1 MKDTSVFQ
9 TDVKY
14 VFDFLRYAEDKK
26 ALYELV
32 TKESYYRMMEEDA
45 FDVVSLYANLK
56 GLIEKENY
64 NEAGGRKDMCKAI
77 RDLMEDS
84 KIEGIEQG
92 IERGIRVLIETCKS
106 FDASWDVT
114 IEKLQQQFE
123 LSRDVAGEKMEKYW

>member
-1 MKDTSVFQ
+1 
-9 TDVKY
+9 
-14 VFDFLRYAEDKK
+14 
-26 ALYELV
+26 
-32 TKESYYRMMEEDA
+32 
-45 FDVVSLYANLK
+45 
-56 GLIEKENY
+56 
-64 NEAGGRKDMCKAI
+64 MCKAI